1 LKYLDQINCPD
12 DLKQIPRNE
21 LSAVAREIRSRII
34 DVVSQNGGHLASS
47 LGVVELTIALHYVFD
62 VPKDTLIWDVG
73 HQAYAHKLLTGR
85 HPDFDTLRKYHGI
98 SGFVKIKESPYD
110 ALTVGHASTSIS
122 AGLGMCYAKALK
134 QDNSN
139 VISVIGDGSMTA
151 GLAYEGLNH
160 AGDLQQKYIVILND
174 NDMSI
179 SANVGALSSY
189 LSRTFSHKTLQSLRN
204 QFGQFLKSVPRI
216 GDDMYGWA
224 KRWEESFKT
233 FVTPGM
239 LFEAFN
245 FDYFGPIDGHN
256 LDHLIDI
263 LSNIKDPDSPVLL
276 HVSTKK
282 GKGYAPAEKNPVYFH
297 GVGAFSVETGE
308 SSVSSAPPAYTSVF
322 GDCMIA
328 LAKQNTCIVAVSAAM
343 PEGTGLSRFAEQF
356 PDRFID
362 VGIAEQHAVTFAA
375 GLAAKGAKPVV
386 AIYSTFLQRG
396 YDQILHDV
404 CIDSHPVIFALDRG
418 GIVGEDG
425 PTHHG
430 LFDFAYL
437 RSMPNMTIMAPMDEN
452 ELVRMMQTAVEHQ
465 GPIAL
470 RYPRGPGQGVDVDY
484 NAGAVDIGRAK
495 VCRTGDDLLIIGIG
509 RCVND
514 AMDAAEQLSA
524 RGIEST
530 VVNARFVKPLDKD
543 LILDLAGKIKRVVTI
558 EEHVLAGGFGS
569 AVLELINDSG
579 LSGCRVH
586 RVGVNDVFVEH
597 GSQNELRRDYG
608 IDARAVVAAG
618 LTLYGEKQNH

>member
-1 LKYLDQINCPD
+1 LKYLDQINSPD
-12 DLKQIPRNE
+12 DLKQIPREE
-21 LSAVAREIRSRII
+21 LEGVAREIRSRII
-34 DVVSQNGGHLASS
+34 DVVSKNGGHLASS

-62 VPKDTLIWDVG
+62 LPKDTLIWDVG
-73 HQAYAHKLLTGR
+73 HQSYAHKLLTGR
-85 HPDFDTLRKYHGI
+85 HRDFDTLRKYKGI

-122 AGLGMCYAKALK
+122 AGLGMRYAKTLK

-139 VISVIGDGSMTA
+139 VVSIIGDGSMTA

-189 LSRTFSHKTLQSLRN
+189 LSRTLSHKALQNMRN
-204 QFGQFLKSVPRI
+204 QFGQFLKSVPKI

-276 HVSTKK
+276 HVTTKK
-282 GKGYAPAEKNPVYFH
+282 GKGYKPAEKNPVYFH
-297 GVGAFSVETGE
+297 GVGSFAVDTGKCPAAK
-308 SSVSSAPPAYTSVF
+308 SSAPPSYTSVF
-322 GDCMIA
+322 GNCMIA
-328 LAKQNTCIVAVSAAM
+328 LAKKNKCIVAVTAAM
-343 PEGTGLSRFAEQF
+343 PEGTGLSHFAEQF
-356 PDRFID
+356 ADRFID

-375 GLAAKGAKPVV
+375 GLAVKGAKPVV

-404 CIDSHPVIFALDRG
+404 CIDNHPVIFAIDRG

-430 LFDFAYL
+430 LFDFSYL
-437 RSMPNMTIMAPMDEN
+437 RSIPNMTVMAPMDEN
-452 ELVRMMQTAVEHQ
+452 ELVRMMQTAVAHQ

-470 RYPRGPGQGVDVDY
+470 RYPRGAGQGVDIDY
-484 NAGAVDIGRAK
+484 NAKAIDVGKAK
-495 VCRTGDDLLIIGIG
+495 VVRTGDDLLIIGIG

-524 RGIEST
+524 QGIEST
-530 VVNARFVKPLDKD
+530 VVNARFVKPLDAD
-543 LILDLAGKIKRVVTI
+543 LILDLAEKIKNVVTI

-569 AVLELINDSG
+569 AILELICDNG
-579 LSGCRVH
+579 LSGCRVK

-597 GSQNELRRDYG
+597 GSQNELRKDYG
-608 IDARAVVAAG
+608 IDASAVVAAG
-618 LTLYGEKQNH
+618 LKLCREK